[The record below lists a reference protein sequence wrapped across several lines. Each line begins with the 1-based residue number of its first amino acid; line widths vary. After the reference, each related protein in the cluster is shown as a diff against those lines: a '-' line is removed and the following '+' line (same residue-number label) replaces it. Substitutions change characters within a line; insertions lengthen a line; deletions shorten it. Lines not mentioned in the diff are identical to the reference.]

1 MKNTQ
6 INETQSMQHM
16 QLHKQTWLRKL
27 SLQQIIAKA
36 AAVLLVSLTSMAVMA
51 QNVIESVTASTQS
64 GVEVIKIDMSQP
76 MSTPPAGFSIQ
87 TPARVVLDLPN
98 VGSGTTQSAIAIN
111 QGNVRSANVIQAGE
125 RTRVVL
131 NLKQSV
137 TYKTQISGKSLLVF
151 LDPVT
156 ASNADKPIA
165 VFAENLNTDTL
176 ALKDIDFRRGT
187 DNSGRI
193 VVDLANN
200 QVGVDIRTQGQNL
213 VVEFLKTSM
222 PEGLRRRLD
231 VTDFGTPVQAIST
244 FQTGDRVRMV
254 IEPKGAWEH
263 SAYQSDNQFV
273 IEVRAQKVDP
283 SKLTQGV
290 GFTGE
295 KLSLNFQSIEIRS
308 LLQVI
313 AEFTNFNII
322 TSDSVAGAVTL
333 RLKDVPWDQALDIIL
348 QAKGLGMRKT
358 GNVLWIAPK
367 DELAAK
373 EKQDF
378 EAKAAIQSIE
388 PLKTQSFQLNYT
400 KAAEIALQIQ
410 PSGSGTS
417 ATARG
422 LLSSRG
428 NVIAE
433 PRTNQLFVTD
443 IPSKLDQV
451 QELITKLDI
460 AVRQV
465 LIEARIVEADDTFGK
480 SLGVKWGGSDL
491 TGVRG
496 GQAGT
501 QITGGANGGN
511 RLAFGSSYDVVSNT
525 TGETSGNTTGGQL
538 LSLGAQGL
546 NNFSPA
552 SLGVSLFSS
561 IAGRFLTLELSALE
575 GDNKGKVVS
584 SPRVI
589 TADQTKALIEQGTE
603 IPFQTT
609 APNGGTTLAFRKAS
623 LKLEVTPQITPD
635 GNVILDLDITKDS
648 VGELLNGA
656 VPINTKKVKT
666 NVLVENGG
674 TVVIGGIF
682 TLEESDGET
691 KVPLLGDV
699 PVLGNLFKTKT
710 KKSNKRELLIFV
722 TPKVVTDKVA
732 GAR

>member
-1 MKNTQ
+1 MKYTQ
-6 INETQSMQHM
+6 LMTPPSKQAVQITERRKCQSKLLINAMFKSVAALTVCFA
-16 QLHKQTWLRKL
+16 TL
-27 SLQQIIAKA
+27 SAF
-36 AAVLLVSLTSMAVMA
+36 A
-51 QNVIESVTASTQS
+51 QNVIESVTTSTQS
-64 GVEVIKIDMSQP
+64 GVEVIKIEMTQAL
-76 MSTPPAGFSIQ
+76 TAPPAGFSIQ
-87 TPARVVLDLPN
+87 TPARVVLDLLN
-98 VGSGTTQSAIAIN
+98 VGSGSTQSAIAIN
-111 QGNVRSANVIQAGE
+111 QGNIRSANVIQAGDK
-125 RTRVVL
+125 TRVVL

-137 TYKTQISGKSLLVF
+137 TYKTQIAGKSLLVL
-151 LDPVT
+151 LDPVA
-156 ASNADKPIA
+156 ASATDKPVA
-165 VFAENLNTDTL
+165 VFAENLNAATL
-176 ALKDIDFRRGT
+176 ALKDVDFRRGT

-200 QVGVDIRTQGQNL
+200 QVGVDIRQQGQNL

-283 SKLTQGV
+283 TKLTQGV
-290 GFTGE
+290 GFNGE
-295 KLSLNFQSIEIRS
+295 KLSLNFQNIEIRS

-313 AEFTNFNII
+313 ADFTNFNII
-322 TSDSVAGAVTL
+322 TSDSVSGAVTL

-378 EAKAAIQSIE
+378 ESKAAIQNIE

-400 KAAEIALQIQ
+400 KASEIALQIQ
-410 PSGSGTS
+410 PSGTGT
-417 ATARG
+417 AANARG

-428 NVIAE
+428 SVISE

-443 IPSKLDQV
+443 IPSRLEQV
-451 QELITKLDI
+451 QELISKLDI
-460 AVRQV
+460 AIRQV
-465 LIEARIVEADDTFGK
+465 LIEARIVEAEDTFGK

-491 TGVRG
+491 TGIRG

-511 RLAFGSSYDVVSNT
+511 RLAFGPSYNAVSGI
-525 TGETSGNTTGGQL
+525 TGETPGGTGGGQL
-538 LSLGAQGL
+538 LSLGATGL
-546 NNFSPA
+546 GGFSPA
-552 SLGVSLFSS
+552 SIGVSLFSS
-561 IAGRFLTLELSALE
+561 VAGRFLNLELSALE
-575 GDNKGKVVS
+575 NDGKGKVVA
-584 SPRVI
+584 SPRIV

-603 IPFQTT
+603 YPYQVT

-623 LKLEVTPQITPD
+623 LKLEVTPQITPE
-635 GNVILDLDITKDS
+635 GNIILDLDINKDS
-648 VGELLNGA
+648 RGEQLLGTVA
-656 VPINTKKVKT
+656 INTKHIKT

-682 TLEESDGET
+682 LLEETDGET
-691 KVPLLGDV
+691 KVPVLGDV
-699 PVLGNLFKTKT
+699 PLLGNLFKTKT
-710 KKSNKRELLIFV
+710 RNSSKRELLVFI
-722 TPKVVTDKVA
+722 TPKMITDRIS
-732 GAR
+732 AR